1 MRFKRERG
9 PPGHQCCGPRTR
21 GLYEQTL
28 TARSYAEASDADSP
42 GWWPAATDGVR
53 SGDAPEQPGALPRAI
68 LRDDAEAEDALQ
80 EAYLQAYRTMG
91 SYRGEAR
98 LSTWLARVVA
108 NEALMRLRKQ
118 ARRSAIIPLQPGVA
132 VEEINEIAEGGMDK
146 QPESSAHRAEVRK
159 MLEAR
164 IDALPGAYRAV
175 FMLRAVEEY
184 SVEETANI
192 LQIPEATVRS
202 RFFRARSLLREG
214 LASEVDLACEDAFG
228 FAGERCDR
236 IVASVIN
243 AWPRER

>member
-1 MRFKRERG
+1 MTKPQQRAGNGGNAASAPDEDLAKRVAGGDQAAFEAIMRRYNRAMF
-9 PPGHQCCGPRTR
+9 RT
-21 GLYEQTL
+21 
-28 TARSYAEASDADSP
+28 A
-42 GWWPAATDGVR
+42 
-53 SGDAPEQPGALPRAI
+53 RAI
-68 LRDDAEAEDALQ
+68 LRDDADAEDALQ

-108 NEALMRLRKQ
+108 NQALMRLRKH
-118 ARRSAIIPLQPGVA
+118 ARRSAIVPLHPGVGT
-132 VEEINEIAEGGMDK
+132 EEINQIAEASMDK
-146 QPESSAHRAEVRK
+146 EPESSARRAEMRK
-159 MLEAR
+159 LLEQR

-184 SVEETANI
+184 SVEETAAI

-214 LASEVDLACEDAFG
+214 LASEVDIACEDAFA

-236 IVASVIN
+236 VVARVM
-243 AWPRER
+243 ERLGAIKEK

>member
-1 MRFKRERG
+1 MNALTATKLDPKIADADLAREVAGGNHEAMRLLMRR
-9 PPGHQCCGPRTR
+9 HN
-21 GLYEQTL
+21 QTL
-28 TARSYAEASDADSP
+28 YRTA
-42 GWWPAATDGVR
+42 
-53 SGDAPEQPGALPRAI
+53 RAI

-80 EAYLQAYRTMG
+80 EAYLQAYRTIG

-118 ARRSAIIPLQPGVA
+118 ARRSAIVPLQPGVA
-132 VEEINEIAEGGMDK
+132 VEEINQIAENSMDK
-146 QPESSAHRAEVRK
+146 GPEGSARRAEMRK
-159 MLEAR
+159 LLEER

-214 LASEVDLACEDAFG
+214 FASEVDLACEDAFG

-236 IVASVIN
+236 IVARVMQRLSEET
-243 AWPRER
+243 R